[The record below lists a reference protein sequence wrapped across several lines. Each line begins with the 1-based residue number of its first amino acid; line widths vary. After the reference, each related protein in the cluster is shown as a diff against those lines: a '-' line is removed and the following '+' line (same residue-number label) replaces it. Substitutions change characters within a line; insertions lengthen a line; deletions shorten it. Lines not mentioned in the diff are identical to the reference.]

1 MDIVYRHNIL
11 EESMHEYS
19 NFIENM
25 NSFMEMIEG
34 SGNDKWSKIY
44 DNITFIFA
52 MRETTAMQIADHF
65 IDGLGFCGKKFRHFD
80 GHRQSIS
87 CSKKFY
93 FINKFR
99 MKLKILI

>member
-1 MDIVYRHNIL
+1 
-11 EESMHEYS
+11 MHEYS

-34 SGNDKWSKIY
+34 SDNDKWSKIY

-65 IDGLGFCGKKFRHFD
+65 IDGMDFVAKNFD
-80 GHRQSIS
+80 IS
-87 CSKKFY
+87 MDIDKALVVAKKFY
-93 FINKFR
+93 FINIDLLLSNITKR
-99 MKLKILI
+99 TLIS